1 VLNLCANARDA
12 VGPTGSISVSLT
24 RVTSAEG
31 APRARL
37 TVLDD
42 GVGMD
47 EAMRARVFEPYLTTK
62 TLGHGLGLAV
72 VHGIVTGAGGTIEVE
87 SEKGKGTRFD
97 LHFPLLETPA
107 EAKPAPLES
116 VGGHERVLLVEDQ
129 PMVRSA
135 LRRLLAS
142 LGYVV
147 TEASDGQEA
156 LDRVRA
162 TPTAFDLVLS
172 DQTMPRLS
180 GLELAKALLAEL
192 PNVRVLLCTG
202 FSEHLD
208 EASALKLGV
217 RGVLAKP
224 VDRATM
230 ASAVRAALR

>member
-1 VLNLCANARDA
+1 
-12 VGPTGSISVSLT
+12 
-24 RVTSAEG
+24 
-31 APRARL
+31 
-37 TVLDD
+37 
-42 GVGMD
+42 M
-47 EAMRARVFEPYLTTK
+47 
-62 TLGHGLGLAV
+62 
-72 VHGIVTGAGGTIEVE
+72 
-87 SEKGKGTRFD
+87 
-97 LHFPLLETPA
+97 
-107 EAKPAPLES
+107 
-116 VGGHERVLLVEDQ
+116 GGHERVLLVEDQ

-135 LRRLLAS
+135 LRRLLTS

-156 LDRVRA
+156 LERVRA

-180 GLELAKALLAEL
+180 GLELAKTLLAEL